1 MSATSQQIEMI
12 AKRVLRDLSPSDAVS
27 QTNLFLARVMA
38 AGNLEETI
46 AVEEH
51 FGKSALREVLRD
63 PPSKIFDRQ
72 SWNYW
77 HLVFKLPTPDKPD
90 SFFTIYPWFRNR
102 TLGIREPLT
111 AEVINRRTTYD
122 TDPVRSC
129 DEQ

>member
-1 MSATSQQIEMI
+1 MI
-12 AKRVLRDLSPSDAVS
+12 AKRVLPDLMPSDAVS
-27 QTNLFLARVMA
+27 HTNLFLARVMA
-38 AGNLEETI
+38 AGNWDETKT
-46 AVEEH
+46 VMEH
-51 FGKSALREVLRD
+51 FGKPTLRAVLND
-63 PPSKIFDRQ
+63 PPSGIFDRP

-77 HLVFKLPTPDKPD
+77 HLAFEMPTRKMPD

-111 AEVINRRTTYD
+111 AEVLNRRTTYN

>member
-1 MSATSQQIEMI
+1 MATSQQIEKI
-12 AKRVLRDLSPSDAVS
+12 AKRVLPDLMPGDAVS
-27 QTNLFLARVMA
+27 QTNLFLARAMA
-38 AGNLEETI
+38 AGNWGETKT
-46 AVEEH
+46 VTEH
-51 FGKSALREVLRD
+51 FGKPSLRAVLND
-63 PPSKIFDRQ
+63 PPSRIFDRQ

-77 HLVFKLPTPDKPD
+77 HLIFELPAPDMPD

-111 AEVINRRTTYD
+111 AEVLNRRTTYN